1 MVPSFLDMSHWAR
14 LFFMARRHLAAT
26 PGLRPIDFVTLV
38 HTCGNFLD
46 YTIACGFDIQTVA
59 GGQAADFYCAL
70 YTVCRERCDM
80 GLGHLPYNPA
90 PFNGVVAGAEVPAG
104 GHVPPGPPPDQAGGF
119 APPPPPP
126 DHGPNNYPAGPG
138 AQNEE
143 DDEVIILPPPPPPN
157 AEGPVDEDDIAV
169 LN

>member
-1 MVPSFLDMSHWAR
+1 
-14 LFFMARRHLAAT
+14 MARRHLANT

-90 PFNGVVAGAEVPAG
+90 PFNGIVAGAEVPVG
-104 GHVPPGPPPDQAGGF
+104 GQAYHGPPPDQAG
-119 APPPPPP
+119 APVPPPPP
-126 DHGPNNYPAGPG
+126 DHGPHDHGAGPG
-138 AQNEE
+138 GLHEE

-157 AEGPVDEDDIAV
+157 AEDLAGHEEEDDIAI